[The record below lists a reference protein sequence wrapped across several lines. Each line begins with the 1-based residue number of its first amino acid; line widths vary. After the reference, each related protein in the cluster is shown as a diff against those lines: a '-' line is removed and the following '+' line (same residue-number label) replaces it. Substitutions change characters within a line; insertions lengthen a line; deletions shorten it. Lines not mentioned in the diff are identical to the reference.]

1 MWRLILINFAIV
13 SNQLLFN
20 VKFNQPFIDLLLSKN
35 LSIHVF
41 SNINSPLNNN
51 TPELDAFVKKYT
63 SKGVE
68 FHNVPFSRNPLDFIS
83 LLKSYFCLRRLFNQ
97 QSINIIHTHTP
108 IPSLIA
114 RLVKNKTQSLM
125 YTAHGFHFYRGS
137 NILSW
142 LIYYPLE
149 RLMVKKTDYLFVLN
163 HEDYLIANKMGFSRV
178 KRIKG
183 IGLDLLKFE
192 VKKGI
197 RKDNRFILVSVG
209 ELNRN
214 KNHRTVI
221 KALSKLSNLDFL
233 YLIIGE
239 GKRMDYLK
247 SYSYKLNIQDKVKF
261 YGYLPNPMN
270 IVSGAD
276 VFILPSIREGLP
288 VALMEAMA
296 LGLPVVASNIR
307 GVKELIIEGY
317 NGYLF
322 GPKMWRELRD
332 KILLVISNKDSHRI
346 MADKNIEILREY
358 ELSKVLY
365 NVEEV
370 YDDFISAMVSK

>member
-1 MWRLILINFAIV
+1 
-13 SNQLLFN
+13 
-20 VKFNQPFIDLLLSKN
+20 
-35 LSIHVF
+35 
-41 SNINSPLNNN
+41 
-51 TPELDAFVKKYT
+51 
-63 SKGVE
+63 
-68 FHNVPFSRNPLDFIS
+68 
-83 LLKSYFCLRRLFNQ
+83 
-97 QSINIIHTHTP
+97 
-108 IPSLIA
+108 
-114 RLVKNKTQSLM
+114 
-125 YTAHGFHFYRGS
+125 
-137 NILSW
+137 
-142 LIYYPLE
+142 
-149 RLMVKKTDYLFVLN
+149 
-163 HEDYLIANKMGFSRV
+163 MGFSRV